1 MPKNNQEVKL
11 IMSVARDMGI
21 RMSNRMASKA
31 SMAMDRIDDRKLEIP
46 DIEAFL
52 RFYSDPT
59 GETAIKHAMDTQP
72 CEHTEHRTLS
82 LVAA

>member
-1 MPKNNQEVKL
+1 
-11 IMSVARDMGI
+11 MGI
-21 RMSNRMASKA
+21 KLSSRAANKA
-31 SMAMDRIDDRKLEIP
+31 LGQMDRIEDRKLEVP

-59 GETAIKHAMDTQP
+59 GETAVKHAMDTTP
-72 CEHTEHRTLS
+72 CEHTPRRRLS